1 MYSSNLLWTHQKF
14 ALSTKSFHRRT
25 SRASVLIVICPLI
38 DLFHLAT
45 TDEAWDLHKRSSER
59 RTPRCFCDVETLII
73 PNTSISRLALV
84 LKNHVQH

>member
-45 TDEAWDLHKRSSER
+45 TDEAWDLHKRSSQR
-59 RTPRCFCDVETLII
+59 RTPRCFCDVETLIYQ
-73 PNTSISRLALV
+73 TLV
-84 LKNHVQH
+84 FLGWR

>member
-38 DLFHLAT
+38 DQFT
-45 TDEAWDLHKRSSER
+45 WR
-59 RTPRCFCDVETLII
+59 RLMKHGISIKDHQRGELQDVSVT
-73 PNTSISRLALV
+73 
-84 LKNHVQH
+84 